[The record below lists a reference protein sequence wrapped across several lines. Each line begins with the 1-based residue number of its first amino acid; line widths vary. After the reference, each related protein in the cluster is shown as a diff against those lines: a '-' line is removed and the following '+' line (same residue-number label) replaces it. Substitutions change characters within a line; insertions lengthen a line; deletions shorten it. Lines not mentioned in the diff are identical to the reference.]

1 MSFGKYQQ
9 LIGFALDNA
18 RSLVKSVRKLVPMMG
33 TVKKLHSG
41 IRTFQKRR
49 ALFGHYNHIDACQRL
64 DALTR
69 YFREEHWNI
78 WDWRKLNL
86 PVIYKRPLMQS
97 SAIQSQSHP
106 QISLLHK
113 HLDTHYLI
121 LILLFSFISLWSYT
135 LLIQISKP
143 FSIKITLV
151 FFKIPSMRFSR
162 RKI

>member
-1 MSFGKYQQ
+1 MCFGKYQQ
-9 LIGFALDNA
+9 LVGFALDNA

-49 ALFGHYNHIDACQRL
+49 ALFGHCNHTDTCQRL

-78 WDWRKLNL
+78 WDWRKLNPL
-86 PVIYKRPLMQS
+86 VTYRRPLMQS

-106 QISLLHK
+106 HISLLHRQ
-113 HLDTHYLI
+113 LDTHYPHPDLFFFFHFFMI
-121 LILLFSFISLWSYT
+121 LHIVNPD
-135 LLIQISKP
+135 SKP
-143 FSIKITLV
+143 FFHQNNFNFL
-151 FFKIPSMRFSR
+151 
-162 RKI
+162 